1 MKGRFIESRFVHLS
15 LASAGGLLLLLALIQ
30 LPAGLLVQYTRPSL
44 PWFPVENVAEGV
56 RIVPVVTREG
66 EPDPQF
72 QASDIITRLDDL
84 PLDSAHYDAMA
95 MQELVS
101 GLRIGD
107 TVRVHLLR
115 EGEQKIR
122 SVILD
127 QSINDV
133 RGREITVVALVI
145 NNISPVFIIL
155 VGYIVLLRRPRKRES
170 ALFFGALFCYAWYL
184 LASVQVSMYMPWW
197 TALGEVRTVTTE
209 IAFML
214 FLPML
219 LHFLLV
225 FPDEWFMRARR
236 RLRLLLVYGPY
247 ILLTTAGY
255 VLIRYVELPVVEEI
269 STVANFFYM
278 ASPLLGIAV
287 LRASY
292 LRARAPLTRG
302 LLKVVTMGMAA
313 FTFGFILLILINH
326 LYLFYDI
333 LLPAALE
340 LRLFSLLL
348 ITLMLPLTFG
358 YALLRYGF
366 LDIQI
371 LFKRTTLYA
380 ILSAFVVLV
389 FILLHSL
396 LETLFSSF
404 SDADALLVS
413 IIVTGVIAIF
423 VAIGKTRIQG
433 LLDRTLFREEW
444 ERRTRL
450 HAYGRSM
457 LNMLERE
464 DLLRGLTETL
474 PDILDVGVASI
485 IALDEQGN
493 ARLLAGASLPDDV
506 VPRMLQQEE
515 LFPRLAETEVI
526 DVNSFADAQSMHGL
540 NAMVGIAAQDGEYI
554 ILLLGRKRSGRK
566 LGAEDFSELHSIAEH
581 AMLGWKNAALSEE
594 LREKERFRHEV
605 QIAQHIQAAMLPG
618 ETPAHDRFDIA
629 AYSVPAREVG
639 GDFFDFLHFADG
651 KIGLLVGDVSD
662 KGISAAM
669 VMASTISTL
678 RYSAEHEDAP
688 RRILEAANRRIFRD
702 TSSSMFVA
710 VCIAQL
716 DTERMQMTFT
726 NAGLPMPLLLR
737 DGAAYQIAWSDPGG
751 HLALGVQQDS
761 RYHQDTLDLE
771 SGDVLIIYSD
781 GLEEMIDTGEEDGG
795 LAQLKRCVL
804 GASGGTAA
812 EMLHSIVTAVQPED
826 PRETIKDDMTI
837 VLCRVR

>member
-1 MKGRFIESRFVHLS
+1 MRGRLIESRIVHLA
-15 LASAGGLLLLLALIQ
+15 LATAGGLLLLLALVQ

-72 QASDIITRLDDL
+72 QASDIITRIDDL

-95 MQELVS
+95 MQELVADF
-101 GLRIGD
+101 GIGD

-115 EGEQKIR
+115 EDETIMR
-122 SVILD
+122 TVVLD
-127 QSINDV
+127 RSINDV
-133 RGREITVVALVI
+133 RGREISIVALVI

-155 VGYIVLLRRPRKRES
+155 VGYIVLLRRPRRRES
-170 ALFFGALFCYAWYL
+170 ALFFGSLFCYAWYL

-197 TALGEVRTVTTE
+197 TALGEVRTVSTE

-225 FPDEWFMRARR
+225 FPDEWFMRERR
-236 RLRLLLVYGPY
+236 RLRLLLLYTPY
-247 ILLTTAGY
+247 VLLTVAGY
-255 VLIRYVELPVVEEI
+255 VLINVMELPLSEEY
-269 STVANFFYM
+269 STIANFIYLI
-278 ASPLLGIAV
+278 SPVLGLLV

-292 LRARAPLTRG
+292 LRARAPMTRG
-302 LLKVVTMGMAA
+302 LLKVVSIGMAA
-313 FTFGFILLILINH
+313 FAFGFILLILINH

-333 LLPAALE
+333 LLPEALE
-340 LRLFSLLL
+340 LRLLSLLL

-380 ILSAFVVLV
+380 ILSVFVVLV
-389 FILLHSL
+389 FILLNTIL
-396 LETLFSSF
+396 QALFSSF
-404 SDADALLVS
+404 TSADTLLVS

-423 VAIGKTRIQG
+423 LAIGKTRIQG

-444 ERRTRL
+444 ERRARL
-450 HAYGRSM
+450 QNFGRSL
-457 LNMLERE
+457 LNMLVRE

-474 PDILDVGVASI
+474 PDILEVDVASVV
-485 IALDEQGN
+485 ALDEEGN
-493 ARLLAGASLPDDV
+493 ARLLAGASLPDDII
-506 VPRMLQQEE
+506 PRIRQQED
-515 LFPRLAETEVI
+515 LFTRLAEIEVV

-554 ILLLGRKRSGRK
+554 LLMLGRKRSGRK
-566 LGAEDFSELHSIAEH
+566 LSAEDLAELHSVAEY
-581 AMLGWKNAALSEE
+581 AMLGWKNATLSEE

-618 ETPAHDRFDIA
+618 ATPEHDRFDIA

-639 GDFFDFLHFADG
+639 GDFFDFLHFSDG
-651 KIGLLVGDVSD
+651 RIGLLVGDVSD

-678 RYSAEHEDAP
+678 RYSAEYDDSP

-702 TSSSMFVA
+702 TSRSMFVA

-716 DTERMQMTFT
+716 DADTMQMSFT

-737 DGAAYQIAWSDPGG
+737 DGAAYQIAWSDPHG
-751 HLALGVQQDS
+751 HLALGVQQDT
-761 RYHQDTLDLE
+761 RYHQDTLDLV
-771 SGDVLIIYSD
+771 SGDVLILYSD
-781 GLEEMIDTGEEDGG
+781 GLEEMIDTGEDDGG
-795 LAQLKRCVL
+795 LSQLKRRVL
-804 GASGGTAA
+804 EATGSNAA
-812 EMLHSIVTAVQPED
+812 EMLHGIVNAVLPED